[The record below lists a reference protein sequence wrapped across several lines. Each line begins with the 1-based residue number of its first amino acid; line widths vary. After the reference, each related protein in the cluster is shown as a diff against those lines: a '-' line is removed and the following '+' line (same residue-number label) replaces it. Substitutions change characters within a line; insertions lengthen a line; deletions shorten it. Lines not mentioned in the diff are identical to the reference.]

1 MGDIKDFR
9 LDNEV
14 IFKGFWALYPQD
26 LLDSN
31 FKVSKK
37 AIPGN
42 LELKKGRITLDLN
55 GNFQEHI
62 LNNKNKD
69 VLTNR
74 IYGFLYNGVYVVLE
88 NCINSGRNGSSNGY
102 PVEEYLV
109 NFLYTLNIDPITVIP
124 KDENKIMANR
134 VNLSLNTLE
143 QWYDVERPEITLKKG
158 DPKIIEAHSNKFYD
172 ENEFSIL
179 NDTFFISFKRK
190 LLFGYKETIGP
201 EVTYEPYISV
211 STKNYKQYDIETFK
225 GIANWIFKL
234 INFLTHT
241 YGKYVTFEYFNEDE
255 INNIRVEVKDNGD
268 HIYHNANYLGRLIFP
283 QITIKEFDLDYKSIK
298 LSAIKENCGKLIS
311 KWFENREK
319 LEYIVDLYLQ
329 NLASNLALETDLIN
343 QIIILE
349 TYYDNFLDGKSE
361 KIDDKDKILEDVK
374 QKIKNFIDDPET
386 SPSIREKI
394 IKSLDKKTS
403 KNITLREKLT
413 VLLQN
418 LPSELSAGLIRVDE
432 SWNNDNMFIEKYAER
447 LKDTRNFYTHGA
459 NEKRHKHRFKSFE
472 EAMSANKVLDY
483 IIFYYILK
491 ALNTFDDEWILN
503 LPFFRWIIYRAH
515 KNTHKEQ

>member
-14 IFKGFWALYPQD
+14 VFKGFWALNPED

-37 AIPGN
+37 AISGN

-55 GNFQEHI
+55 GNFQVHI
-62 LNNKNKD
+62 FNNKNKD
-69 VLTNR
+69 AVINR
-74 IYGFLYNGVYVVLE
+74 IYGFLYNGLYVVLE
-88 NCINSGRNGSSNGY
+88 RCINIGRYSCSNGY
-102 PVEEYLV
+102 VVEEYLISS
-109 NFLYTLNIDPITVIP
+109 LYTLNVNPKIVIP
-124 KDENKIMANR
+124 KDEDSVMVNR
-134 VNLSLNTLE
+134 VNFSIDYLD
-143 QWYDVERPEITLKKG
+143 QWYDIDRPEITLEREEA
-158 DPKIIEAHSNKFYD
+158 KIIEVHSNKFYD

-190 LLFGYKETIGP
+190 LLSGYKETIGP
-201 EVTYEPYISV
+201 YVTYEPYISI
-211 STKNYKQYDIETFK
+211 STKNYQQYDIETFK

-241 YGKYVTFEYFNEDE
+241 YGKYVTFEYFNENE
-255 INNIRVEVKDNGD
+255 INNGCVEVKNNGD
-268 HIYHNANYLGRLIFP
+268 HIYHNSNYIGRLVFP
-283 QITIKEFDLDYKSIK
+283 QITIKEFELNRYSVK
-298 LSAIKENCGKLIS
+298 LSDVKDNCATLIA
-311 KWFENREK
+311 KWFESRDK
-319 LEYIVDLYLQ
+319 LEYIIDLYLQ

-349 TYYDNFLDGKSE
+349 TYYDNFIAGKSE
-361 KIDDKDKILEDVK
+361 EIDDNDKMLEEIK
-374 QKIKNFIDDPET
+374 QKIKNFIDDSAT
-386 SPSIREKI
+386 APSVREEIIRR
-394 IKSLDKKTS
+394 LDKESS
-403 KNITLREKLT
+403 KNTTLREKLT

-418 LPSELSAGLIRVDE
+418 LPSELSAGLICLDA
-432 SWNNDNMFIEKYAER
+432 SWKNDNVFIEKYAER

-459 NEKRHKHRFKSFE
+459 NKKRNKKRFKTFE

-483 IIFYYILK
+483 IIFYYIIK
-491 ALNTFDDEWILN
+491 ALDTFDDEWILN

-515 KNTHKEQ
+515 KNTYKEQ

>member
-9 LDNEV
+9 LDNDAV
-14 IFKGFWALYPQD
+14 FKGFWALNPED

-42 LELKKGRITLDLN
+42 LELRKGRITLDLN
-55 GNFQEHI
+55 GSFQVHV

-69 VLTNR
+69 AVINR
-74 IYGFLYNGVYVVLE
+74 IYGFLHNGLYVVLK
-88 NCINSGRNGSSNGY
+88 NCINIGRNSCSNGY
-102 PVEEYLV
+102 TVEEHLISS
-109 NFLYTLNIDPITVIP
+109 LYTLNVDPKTVIY
-124 KDENKIMANR
+124 KDKYKILANR
-134 VNLSLNTLE
+134 VNFNLNTLE
-143 QWYDVERPEITLKKG
+143 QWCDVDKPEFTLKKEE
-158 DPKIIEAHSNKFYD
+158 PKIIEAHSNKFYD

-190 LLFGYKETIGP
+190 LLFGYKETTGS
-201 EVTYEPYISV
+201 EVTYEPYISIG
-211 STKNYKQYDIETFK
+211 TKNYEQYDIETFK
-225 GIANWIFKL
+225 GISNWIFKL

-255 INNIRVEVKDNGD
+255 INNIRIEVKDNGD
-268 HIYHNANYLGRLIFP
+268 HIYHNANYLGRLVFP
-283 QITIKEFDLDYKSIK
+283 QITIKEFDLDYKAIK
-298 LSAIKENCGKLIS
+298 LSTIKDNCATLIA

-319 LEYIVDLYLQ
+319 LEYIIDLYLQ

-349 TYYDNFLDGKSE
+349 TYYDNFLAGKSE
-361 KIDDKDKILEDVK
+361 EIDDNDKMFEETK
-374 QKIKNFIDDPET
+374 QKIKNFIDDT
-386 SPSIREKI
+386 STAPSVREEI
-394 IKSLDKKTS
+394 IKRLDKETS

-418 LPSELSAGLIRVDE
+418 LPNDLSAGLIRVDE
-432 SWNNDNMFIEKYAER
+432 SWNSDNMFIEKYAER

-491 ALNTFDDEWILN
+491 ALDIFDDEWILN
-503 LPFFRWIIYRAH
+503 LPFFRWIIYRTH
-515 KNTHKEQ
+515 KNIHKEQ

>member
-1 MGDIKDFR
+1 MGDIKEFR

-14 IFKGFWALYPQD
+14 IFKGFWALNPED
-26 LLDSN
+26 LLDSD

-42 LELKKGRITLDLN
+42 LELKKGRITLNLN
-55 GNFQEHI
+55 GNFQVHI

-69 VLTNR
+69 AVINR
-74 IYGFLYNGVYVVLE
+74 IYGFLYNGLYVVLE
-88 NCINSGRNGSSNGY
+88 NCINIGRYSCSNGY
-102 PVEEYLV
+102 IVEEHLISS
-109 NFLYTLNIDPITVIP
+109 LYTLNVDPKTVIP
-124 KDENKIMANR
+124 KDGDSVMANR
-134 VNLSLNTLE
+134 VNFSIDYLD
-143 QWYDVERPEITLKKG
+143 QWYDIDRPEITLEREEA
-158 DPKIIEAHSNKFYD
+158 KIIEVHSNKFYD

-190 LLFGYKETIGP
+190 LLSGYKETIGP
-201 EVTYEPYISV
+201 YVTYEPYISI
-211 STKNYKQYDIETFK
+211 STKNYQQYDIETFK

-241 YGKYVTFEYFNEDE
+241 YGKYLTFEYYNEDE
-255 INNIRVEVKDNGD
+255 INNRHVEVKDNGD
-268 HIYHNANYLGRLIFP
+268 HVYYNANYIGGLVFP
-283 QITIKEFDLDYKSIK
+283 QINIKEFELDYKSIK
-298 LSAIKENCGKLIS
+298 FSTIKDKCGKLIV

-319 LEYIVDLYLQ
+319 LEYIIDLYLQ

-349 TYYDNFLDGKSE
+349 TYYDNFLAGKSE
-361 KIDDKDKILEDVK
+361 EIDDKDKMLEEVK
-374 QKIKNFIDDPET
+374 QKIKNFIDDPAIR
-386 SPSIREKI
+386 PSFREEI
-394 IKSLDKKTS
+394 IKRLDKGTS

-418 LPSELSAGLIRVDE
+418 LPNELSAGLTRVDA
-432 SWNNDNMFIEKYAER
+432 SWKNDNEFIEKYAER

-459 NEKRHKHRFKSFE
+459 NEKRNKKRFKTFE

-483 IIFYYILK
+483 IIFYYIIK
-491 ALNTFDDEWILN
+491 ALDTFDDEWILN

-515 KNTHKEQ
+515 KNTQEEQ